1 MNESI
6 DVLAVLREYRE
17 LRANTQGAVMGEF
30 DGSLARIDA
39 AINAMA
45 ELIAYV
51 RQAQA
56 ALSQHKTYPADVAL
70 AMDALGRGLARVG
83 AAS

>member
-39 AINAMA
+39 ACSAVA
-45 ELIAYV
+45 ELIDKV
-51 RQAQA
+51 DSVLTLGWSDTA
-56 ALSQHKTYPADVAL
+56 ARELRAA
-70 AMDALGRGLARVG
+70 LARVG
-83 AAS
+83 GAS